1 MNYVKQLLE
10 LRKTMKRLLF
20 IFISVLICGSAAAQ
34 HKITGKVTDQLGC
47 SLTGA
52 MVQVEGKE
60 NLKTATDKSGEYSIS
75 VPKNTTHLVYSYP
88 NMNKTMVEIQGR
100 TKIDVTMTS
109 VKHLQELF
117 YGKKESDDKSKV
129 LYLVDGKIVSEAE
142 FKAIPA
148 DEIKD
153 VNVMKGISSAVV
165 VNTKSGLKTNGVV
178 TAVRGVK
185 KSNDMVNPITT
196 QVTTVTID
204 KRKDNPVQ
212 IQTEE
217 KISIKGDDDTSF
229 GPVGVDTYKVGE
241 NTSVSVSTA
250 MGTGKILSISKKS
263 DANNKIQA
271 LVVVKDAEGKIYK
284 VTDINSIDVNT
295 IKSITVF
302 KSSPAKDEFKK
313 YGDTSEGVIY
323 IELKE
328 KSAK

>member
-1 MNYVKQLLE
+1 
-10 LRKTMKRLLF
+10 MKRLLF

-52 MVQVEGKE
+52 IVQVEGKE

-100 TKIDVTMTS
+100 TKIDVTMTL
-109 VKHLQELF
+109 VKHLQELY

-153 VNVMKGISSAVV
+153 VNILKVISSSIVA
-165 VNTKSGLKTNGVV
+165 NTKSGVNV
-178 TAVRGVK
+178 TAFMLNGN
-185 KSNDMVNPITT
+185 SANPVNKQI
-196 QVTTVTID
+196 TTVTVD
-204 KRKDNPVQ
+204 KTKSKPIK

-217 KISIKGDDDTSF
+217 SISI
-229 GPVGVDTYKVGE
+229 
-241 NTSVSVSTA
+241 
-250 MGTGKILSISKKS
+250 
-263 DANNKIQA
+263 
-271 LVVVKDAEGKIYK
+271 
-284 VTDINSIDVNT
+284 
-295 IKSITVF
+295 
-302 KSSPAKDEFKK
+302 
-313 YGDTSEGVIY
+313 
-323 IELKE
+323 
-328 KSAK
+328 

>member
-1 MNYVKQLLE
+1 
-10 LRKTMKRLLF
+10 MKKLLF
-20 IFISVLICGSAAAQ
+20 ILVSLLICGSAAAQ
-34 HKITGKVTDQLGC
+34 HKITGRVTDQLGC
-47 SLTGA
+47 SLRNA
-52 MVQVEGKE
+52 IVQVDGKE
-60 NLKTATDKSGEYSIS
+60 NLKTTTDKNGEYTIT
-75 VPKNTTHLVYSYP
+75 VPKNSTHLVYDYP

-100 TKIDVTMTS
+100 SKIDVS
-109 VKHLQELF
+109 LNLVSHLQEVF
-117 YGKKESDDKSKV
+117 YGTKDTSKI
-129 LYLVDGKIVSEAE
+129 LYLVDGKVVSKEL
-142 FKAIPA
+142 FDQIPQT
-148 DEIKD
+148 EIKD

-217 KISIKGDDDTSF
+217 KISITGDDDTSF

-295 IKSITVF
+295 IKSMTVF

-323 IELKE
+323 IELKDKVDE
-328 KSAK
+328 TKK

>member
-1 MNYVKQLLE
+1 
-10 LRKTMKRLLF
+10 MKRLLF

-52 MVQVEGKE
+52 IVQVEGKE

-153 VNVMKGISSAVV
+153 VNILKGISSAIVA
-165 VNTKSGLKTNGVV
+165 NTKSGVNV
-178 TAVRGVK
+178 TAFMLNGN
-185 KSNDMVNPITT
+185 SANPVNKQI
-196 QVTTVTID
+196 TTVTVD
-204 KRKDNPVQ
+204 KTKSKPIK

-217 KISIKGDDDTSF
+217 SISIKADDDTSF
-229 GPVGVDTYKVGE
+229 GPIGTDTYKTGE
-241 NTSVSVSTA
+241 NTTVSVSKD
-250 MGTGKILSISKKS
+250 MVNGKIVTISKKS
-263 DANNKIQA
+263 DANSKVQA
-271 LVVVKDAEGKIYK
+271 LVVVKDAEGKTYK
-284 VTDINSIDVNT
+284 VDDINSVDVNA
-295 IKSITVF
+295 IKSVTVF

>member
-1 MNYVKQLLE
+1 
-10 LRKTMKRLLF
+10 MKKLLF
-20 IFISVLICGSAAAQ
+20 IALSVVLCGSAAAQ
-34 HKITGKVTDQLGC
+34 SKITGRVTDQLGC
-47 SLTGA
+47 PLKGA
-52 MVQVEGKE
+52 IVQVEGKE
-60 NLKTATDKSGEYSIS
+60 NLKTTTDKNGEYTIT
-75 VPKNTTHLVYSYP
+75 VPKNSTHLVYDYP

-100 TKIDVTMTS
+100 SKINVSLTL
-109 VKHLQELF
+109 VPHLQEVF
-117 YGKKESDDKSKV
+117 YGTNDNSKI
-129 LYLVDGKIVSEAE
+129 LYLVDGKVVSKEL
-142 FKAIPA
+142 FDQIPQT
-148 DEIKD
+148 EIKD

-229 GPVGVDTYKVGE
+229 GPIGVDTYKVGE

-250 MGTGKILSISKKS
+250 MGTGKIVSISKKS

-284 VTDINSIDVNT
+284 VNEINSIEVNS
-295 IKSITVF
+295 IKSMTVF
-302 KSSPAKDEFKK
+302 KNSPAKDEFKK
-313 YGDTSEGVIY
+313 YGDTSNGVIY
-323 IELKE
+323 IELKDKIDE
-328 KSAK
+328 TKK